1 MAVTWTWYTA
11 RGGALGSNRIC
22 SPMRPLPGIQSS
34 AGASANT
41 CIGHS
46 CGRAWYWAGLF
57 EPPTPAETV
66 TYTLSFRRGEVID
79 SWYGGYNSKLG
90 SVEVALIPLPAG
102 EGIDEAN
109 GADAAKFATEHART
123 SPQHEPPE
131 RGTLREHLPCRR

>member
-1 MAVTWTWYTA
+1 MF
-11 RGGALGSNRIC
+11 GGNFGTIAYKALAGLANDGIAWREVA
-22 SPMRPLPGIQSS
+22 MRPLPAVQSS

-41 CIGHS
+41 CVGHS

-57 EPPTPAETV
+57 EPPAPAETV

-109 GADAAKFATEHART
+109 GAVAGG
-123 SPQHEPPE
+123 PP
-131 RGTLREHLPCRR
+131 GSTKT